1 MSPMLLAMAA
11 AMLAFVTIAGFGFA
25 LAGGP
30 ENERLLKRAQGI
42 SRDAQNGKRGRA
54 RAGAPAAADSGQR
67 RKQILQNLKDVDRKQ
82 RKASLSVSSKL
93 QQAGLTLSPAVFWGG
108 SAVLGVI
115 FAAIPTV
122 LGANPL
128 LGLGLGVVIGFGVP
142 RWLLSVLGKKRLK
155 AFTEEFP
162 NAMDVITRG
171 IKSGLPVHD
180 CLKIIGKESPEPL
193 GSEFRRMI
201 EQIGMGMTVED
212 ALEKTYERM
221 PTAELRFFAIVLAI
235 QQKTGGN
242 LAEALGNLS
251 IVLRARK
258 MMREKIKAMSS
269 EAVASAAIIGV
280 LPPGVMAL
288 VTVMTP
294 SYMMIMYTDQR
305 GQMLLAGGALW
316 MAVGAFIMK
325 RMINFKI

>member
-1 MSPMLLAMAA
+1 MSPMILALLTGA
-11 AMLAFVTIAGFGFA
+11 LGFVTIAGLGFA
-25 LAGGP
+25 FAGGA
-30 ENERLLKRAQGI
+30 ENERLVKRAQGFA
-42 SRDAQNGKRGRA
+42 RDPREETRTRVRQG
-54 RAGAPAAADSGQR
+54 GAANDPAQR
-67 RKQILQNLKDVDRKQ
+67 RKQLLQNLKDVDRKQ
-82 RKASLSVSSKL
+82 RKASLSVAAKL
-93 QQAGLTLSPAVFWGG
+93 QQAGLTISSTLFWIVSG
-108 SAVLGVI
+108 
-115 FAAIPTV
+115 V
-122 LGANPL
+122 LGAVFALLPMMAGLNPL
-128 LGLGLGVVIGFGVP
+128 IGLGLGLVMGFGLP
-142 RWLLSVLGKKRLK
+142 RYIVGMLGTRRVAK
-155 AFTEEFP
+155 FTEEFP
-162 NAMDVITRG
+162 NAMDIIVRG

-193 GSEFRRMI
+193 GLEFRRMI

-221 PTAELRFFAIVLAI
+221 PTSELRFFAIVLSI

-258 MMREKIKAMSS
+258 MMREKIKAMSG

-294 SYMMIMYTDQR
+294 SYMMVMYTDPR
-305 GQMLLAGGALW
+305 GQMMLAGGALW
-316 MAVGAFIMK
+316 MAIGGFIMK